1 MQRGYNHPS
10 IIFWSLGNEAGYGP
24 NFEAAY
30 DWIKSED
37 SSRPVQYERAGYEGK
52 TDIYCPMYLR
62 YADCEAYCLD
72 DNMTKPLIQCEY
84 AHAMGNSEGGFKEY
98 WDLIRKYPK
107 YQGGFIWDFVDQ
119 SIRWEGLNGRMI
131 YAYGGDFNRY
141 DANDQNFCDNGLI
154 SPDRVPNP
162 HMYEVGYYY
171 QNIWTEAVDLS
182 KGRISVYNENFF
194 KDLSDVY
201 MEWEVLENGVPV
213 LNGRV
218 DRLDVPAQHRRE
230 ISLPLGDAVTGEGE
244 ILLNLKY
251 RLKQAQPLLS
261 AGHTLAYQQLSIR
274 SYKPSSLGLCDMSAP
289 TIRDN
294 DTRLLIV
301 EGNDFVLEF
310 NRRSGLVTRYEA
322 NGRQLLKDGASLR
335 PNFWRAPTDN
345 DFGAGLQRRYE
356 AWKNPE
362 MKVESFESRM
372 DGNQAV
378 VNVTFDIKS
387 LFAKLLFEYR
397 IDARG
402 AIKVSEKLVTTPGAK
417 VSEFFRFG
425 MRMDMPESFEYLQY
439 YGRGPMENY
448 ADRNNCSLLGI
459 YNQTVT
465 EQFYPYI
472 RPQETGTKTDLRWW
486 RVLDRSGRGIEVISE
501 APFSAS
507 ALHYSIETLD
517 DGPKKLQRHSLEL
530 DQDPLT
536 SLCID
541 KVQMGL
547 ACEDSWGAIPRP
559 EYRLPYQ
566 DYEFV
571 FIIKPI
577 SLY

>member
-1 MQRGYNHPS
+1 
-10 IIFWSLGNEAGYGP
+10 
-24 NFEAAY
+24 
-30 DWIKSED
+30 
-37 SSRPVQYERAGYEGK
+37 
-52 TDIYCPMYLR
+52 MYFR
-62 YADCEAYCLD
+62 YADVENYCLD
-72 DNMTKPLIQCEY
+72 ESRTKPLIQCEY

-107 YQGGFIWDFVDQ
+107 AQGGFIWDFVDQ
-119 SIRWEGLNGRMI
+119 SIRWEGRNGRMI

-154 SPDRVPNP
+154 SPDREPNP

-171 QNIWTEAVDLS
+171 QNIWTEPVDLP
-182 KGRISVYNENFF
+182 KGRISIFNENFF
-194 KDLSDVY
+194 KDLSDVCL
-201 MEWEVLENGVPV
+201 EWEVLENGVAV

-218 DRLDVPAQHRRE
+218 DRLDVPAHQRRE
-230 ISLPLGDAVTGEGE
+230 ISLPLGDMLSRKGE

-251 RLKQAQPLLS
+251 RLKQAQPLLP
-261 AGHTLAYQQLSIR
+261 AGHTLAYQQLSLR
-274 SYKPSSLGLCDMSAP
+274 DYEPAALELCSKEAP
-289 TIRDN
+289 AIRDN
-294 DTRLLIV
+294 DTRLFIV
-301 EGNDFVLEF
+301 EGENFVVEF
-310 NRRSGLVTRYEA
+310 NRRSGLITRYEA
-322 NGRQLLKDGASLR
+322 NGRQLLLDGASLR

-362 MKVESFESRM
+362 MKVESFEGRM
-372 DGNQAV
+372 DGKLAV
-378 VNVTFDIKS
+378 VNVTFGIES
-387 LFAKLLFEYR
+387 LSAKLLYEYR
-397 IDARG
+397 IDAQG
-402 AIKVSEKLVTTPGAK
+402 AIRISQKLVTTPGAK

-425 MRMDMPESFEYLQY
+425 MRMEMPESFEYLQY

-459 YNQTVT
+459 YKQTVT

-517 DGPKKLQRHSLEL
+517 DGPKKLQRHSHEL
-530 DQDPLT
+530 DQEPLT

>member
-1 MQRGYNHPS
+1 M
-10 IIFWSLGNEAGYGP
+10 
-24 NFEAAY
+24 
-30 DWIKSED
+30 
-37 SSRPVQYERAGYEGK
+37 
-52 TDIYCPMYLR
+52 
-62 YADCEAYCLD
+62 
-72 DNMTKPLIQCEY
+72 
-84 AHAMGNSEGGFKEY
+84 
-98 WDLIRKYPK
+98 
-107 YQGGFIWDFVDQ
+107 
-119 SIRWEGLNGRMI
+119 
-131 YAYGGDFNRY
+131 
-141 DANDQNFCDNGLI
+141 
-154 SPDRVPNP
+154 
-162 HMYEVGYYY
+162 
-171 QNIWTEAVDLS
+171 
-182 KGRISVYNENFF
+182 
-194 KDLSDVY
+194 
-201 MEWEVLENGVPV
+201 
-213 LNGRV
+213 
-218 DRLDVPAQHRRE
+218 
-230 ISLPLGDAVTGEGE
+230 
-244 ILLNLKY
+244 
-251 RLKQAQPLLS
+251 
-261 AGHTLAYQQLSIR
+261 
-274 SYKPSSLGLCDMSAP
+274 
-289 TIRDN
+289 
-294 DTRLLIV
+294 
-301 EGNDFVLEF
+301 
-310 NRRSGLVTRYEA
+310 
-322 NGRQLLKDGASLR
+322 LKDGASLR

-356 AWKNPE
+356 AWKDPE

-402 AIKVSEKLVTTPGAK
+402 EIKVSEKLVTTPGAK

-507 ALHYSIETLD
+507 ALHYRIETLD
-517 DGPKKLQRHSLEL
+517 DGPKKLQRHSHEL

>member
-1 MQRGYNHPS
+1 M
-10 IIFWSLGNEAGYGP
+10 
-24 NFEAAY
+24 
-30 DWIKSED
+30 
-37 SSRPVQYERAGYEGK
+37 
-52 TDIYCPMYLR
+52 
-62 YADCEAYCLD
+62 
-72 DNMTKPLIQCEY
+72 
-84 AHAMGNSEGGFKEY
+84 
-98 WDLIRKYPK
+98 
-107 YQGGFIWDFVDQ
+107 
-119 SIRWEGLNGRMI
+119 
-131 YAYGGDFNRY
+131 
-141 DANDQNFCDNGLI
+141 
-154 SPDRVPNP
+154 
-162 HMYEVGYYY
+162 
-171 QNIWTEAVDLS
+171 
-182 KGRISVYNENFF
+182 
-194 KDLSDVY
+194 
-201 MEWEVLENGVPV
+201 LENGVAV

-218 DRLDVPAQHRRE
+218 DRLDVPAHQRRE
-230 ISLPLGDAVTGEGE
+230 ISLPLGDMLSRKGE

-251 RLKQAQPLLS
+251 RLKQAQPLLP
-261 AGHTLAYQQLSIR
+261 AGHTLAYQQLSLR
-274 SYKPSSLGLCDMSAP
+274 DYEPAALELCSKEAP
-289 TIRDN
+289 AIRDN
-294 DTRLLIV
+294 DTRLFIV
-301 EGNDFVLEF
+301 EGENFVVEF
-310 NRRSGLVTRYEA
+310 NRRSGLITRYEA
-322 NGRQLLKDGASLR
+322 NGRQLLLDGASLR

-362 MKVESFESRM
+362 MKVESFEGRM
-372 DGNQAV
+372 DGKLAV
-378 VNVTFDIKS
+378 VNVTFGIES
-387 LFAKLLFEYR
+387 LSAKLLYEYR
-397 IDARG
+397 IDAQG
-402 AIKVSEKLVTTPGAK
+402 AIRISQKLVTTPGAK

-425 MRMDMPESFEYLQY
+425 MRMEMPESFEYLQY

-459 YNQTVT
+459 YKQTVT

-517 DGPKKLQRHSLEL
+517 DGPKKLQRHSHEL
-530 DQDPLT
+530 DQEPLT